1 MSALQCKLQAVKT
14 EEYSGGH
21 VGTIKDEEIKVI
33 IICGLYIASMCG
45 SSVYY
50 SQLTMYMKGTLNAS
64 WIYLFPGITLLCI
77 QQFLLR
83 NLFLLHWLL
92 YINSNSWSDIQI

>member
-33 IICGLYIASMCG
+33 IICGLYIASY
-45 SSVYY
+45 V
-50 SQLTMYMKGTLNAS
+50 
-64 WIYLFPGITLLCI
+64 W
-77 QQFLLR
+77 
-83 NLFLLHWLL
+83 
-92 YINSNSWSDIQI
+92 